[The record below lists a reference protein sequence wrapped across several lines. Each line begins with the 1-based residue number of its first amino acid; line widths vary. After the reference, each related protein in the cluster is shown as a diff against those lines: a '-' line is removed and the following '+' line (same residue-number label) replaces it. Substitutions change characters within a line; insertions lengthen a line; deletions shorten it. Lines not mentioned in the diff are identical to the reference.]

1 MEDMLDKIALG
12 EYTKSKILND
22 FYDEFIH
29 LYEHA
34 YENMEKVEPHKVG
47 ELCPNCGK
55 ELIYRQGRYGE
66 FIGCSGYPSCTFIK
80 EKEIEIPENAKDCP
94 ECGSGKL
101 IIKKIKSRPFLG
113 CTNYPRM

>member
-1 MEDMLDKIALG
+1 MLDKIALG

-34 YENMEKVEPHKVG
+34 YKNMEKVEPHKVG
-47 ELCPNCGK
+47 ELCLIVGK

-66 FIGCSGYPSCTFIK
+66 FIGCYCIILHVPLLKKRLKYQRTQKIVL
-80 EKEIEIPENAKDCP
+80 NAV
-94 ECGSGKL
+94 L
-101 IIKKIKSRPFLG
+101 V
-113 CTNYPRM
+113 N